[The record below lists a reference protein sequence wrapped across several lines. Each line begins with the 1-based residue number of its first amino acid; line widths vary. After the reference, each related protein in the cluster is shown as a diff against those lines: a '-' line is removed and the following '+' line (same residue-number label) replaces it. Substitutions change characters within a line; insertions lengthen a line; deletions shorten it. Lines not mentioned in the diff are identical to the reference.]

1 MKKIMVIL
9 QILMMSTLASAEPVQ
24 PAAPAQPAVTAAPP
38 VKSAFPL
45 IQWTASKSEPVK
57 IENGNGANLM
67 IQITVSGT
75 DNSPGIIVQNCGK
88 TTYVKAGSSAI
99 CTSNDANNPVMFA
112 SDSALEPAMGTYQIT
127 EK

>member
-1 MKKIMVIL
+1 MKIIIVIL
-9 QILMMSTLASAEPVQ
+9 QLLMISTLASAQ
-24 PAAPAQPAVTAAPP
+24 TAALEM
-38 VKSAFPL
+38 KSAFPL

-57 IENGNGANLM
+57 IENGNGTNLT

-75 DNSPGIIVQNCGK
+75 ENSPGIILQNCGK
-88 TTYVKAGSSAI
+88 TTNIKAGSSAI
-99 CTSNDANNPVMFA
+99 CTTSDANNPVMFA